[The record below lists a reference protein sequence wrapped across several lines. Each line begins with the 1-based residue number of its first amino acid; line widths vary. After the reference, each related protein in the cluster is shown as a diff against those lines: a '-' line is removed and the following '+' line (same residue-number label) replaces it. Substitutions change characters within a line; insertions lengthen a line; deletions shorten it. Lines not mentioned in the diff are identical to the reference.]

1 MNEEPTRATNWYR
14 YAAVF
19 LVAAAAMTTTLWA
32 LGRLWW
38 CKLGD
43 GAIYV
48 NEAWNSSHTSQHFL
62 DPYTFTHILHGVLFF
77 WIAGLLL
84 SKYGTFWQFT
94 AATVAEAGWE
104 ILENTNFIIEKYR
117 ENTAS
122 LDYFGDSIANSFG
135 DLAACAVGFLVAMKF
150 GMWRSLVFFL
160 AVEIFL
166 LFWIRDSLL
175 LNILMLVYPLD
186 GVKSW
191 QMSV

>member
-1 MNEEPTRATNWYR
+1 MNLELVRAPKWYR

-19 LVAAAAMTTTLWA
+19 LVTAAAMTIILWA

-48 NEAWNSSHTSQHFL
+48 NEAWNSSHPSQHFL
-62 DPYTFTHILHGVLFF
+62 DPYPFTRILHGVLFF

-94 AATVAEAGWE
+94 AAIVAEAGWE
-104 ILENTNFIIEKYR
+104 VLENTNFIIEKYR

-122 LDYFGDSIANSFG
+122 LDYFGDSIANSIG
-135 DLAACAVGFLVAMKF
+135 DLAACVIGFLVAMKF

-160 AVEIFL
+160 VVEIFL
-166 LFWIRDSLL
+166 LIWIRDSLL
-175 LNILMLVYPLD
+175 LNILMLVFPLD

>member
-1 MNEEPTRATNWYR
+1 MNLELVRAPKWYR

-19 LVAAAAMTTTLWA
+19 LVTAAAMTIILSA

-94 AATVAEAGWE
+94 AAIVAEAGWE
-104 ILENTNFIIEKYR
+104 VLENTNFIIEKYR

-122 LDYFGDSIANSFG
+122 LDYFGDSIANSIG
-135 DLAACAVGFLVAMKF
+135 DLAACAIGFLVAMKF

-160 AVEIFL
+160 VVEIFL
-166 LFWIRDSLL
+166 LIWIRDSLL
-175 LNILMLVYPLD
+175 LNILMLVFPLD